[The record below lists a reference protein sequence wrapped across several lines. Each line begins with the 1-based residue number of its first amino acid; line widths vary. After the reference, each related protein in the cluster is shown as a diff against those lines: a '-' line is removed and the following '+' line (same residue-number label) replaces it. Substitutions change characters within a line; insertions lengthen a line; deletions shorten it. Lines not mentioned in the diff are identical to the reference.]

1 MKKMETITLKE
12 LKDNPQK
19 VINDILILGKKKQI
33 LINGKTEIEILL
45 TQDIIKAES
54 KLKELEKEN
63 EALKFILGVKQG
75 LQDYNEGNIVDHE
88 VVREKFERYLTNEV
102 ENKVDR

>member
-19 VINDILILGKKKQI
+19 VINDILVLGKKKQI

-45 TQDIIKAES
+45 TQDFIKAES

-75 LQDYNEGNIVDHE
+75 LQDYNEGNIVDHK